1 MTSPAR
7 NSILCPNCNRLISAD
22 ETRCPHC
29 NTRRPGAWWKNNRL
43 VRGVGDS
50 DRLVRSVII
59 ISVGMYLVSLFL
71 NSRLPA
77 FSMNPFYLLSPENR
91 SLLFMGATG
100 TIPIDR
106 FGRMWTLL
114 SAIYLHGGLLHL
126 FFNMMAFY
134 QLAPLTIREYGNSR
148 SIILFTLGGIAGF
161 WISYRAGVTFTI
173 GASGA
178 VCALIGALIYYGKSR
193 GGVYGQAIFRQLGG
207 WAVAIL
213 IFGFLMPGINNWAHG
228 GGFLS
233 GMALGYFLGYRE
245 KKPDNVFHKSLAAG
259 CAVLTV
265 GVLLWA
271 AGSGIY
277 YRIGAR

>member
-1 MTSPAR
+1 MASPAR
-7 NSILCPNCNRLISAD
+7 NSLLCPNCNRLISVD
-22 ETRCPHC
+22 EARCPYC

-43 VRGVGDS
+43 IRAVADS
-50 DRLVRSVII
+50 DGLVRSVIFI
-59 ISVGMYLVSLFL
+59 CVGMYLVSLFL
-71 NSRLPA
+71 NSRLPS

-126 FFNMMAFY
+126 FFNMVAFY
-134 QLAPLTIREYGNSR
+134 QLAPLTIREYGNAR
-148 SIILFTLGGIAGF
+148 SIILFTLGGMAGF
-161 WISYRAGVTFTI
+161 WISYRAGVSFTI

-178 VCALIGALIYYGKSR
+178 ICALIGALIYYGKSR
-193 GGVYGQAIFRQLGG
+193 GGVYGQAVFRQLGG

-213 IFGFLMPGINNWAHG
+213 VFGFVMPGINNWAHG

-245 KKPDNVFHKSLAAG
+245 KKPDNVLHKSLAAG
-259 CAVLTV
+259 CVVLTV
-265 GVLLWA
+265 GVLIWA

-277 YRIGAR
+277 YRIGAG